1 MADDRKS
8 LLKKWMS
15 GGLDKEEEKRFLH
28 HPAVERQMRAQW
40 EKADEAASY
49 DLALEKRIW
58 KKIENRMGRPADT
71 RLLRFYRATAI
82 AASLLLLLGI
92 ATWMYQETHRH
103 TLSTYVVTSGI
114 RCIEP
119 VSLPDGTQVRLG
131 PNSRL
136 SYPQTFDGTI
146 REVELTGQAFFCV
159 AKNKEKPFIVRTSC
173 MDVTAIGTAFEVFNY
188 AYENKVETIL
198 LEGKVKVDVEDPVT
212 TQRQEVFLTPDE
224 MLVYDKQNN
233 RVQIKPVDAGTY
245 SGWREKGV
253 LTFENEQLSRVLSR
267 LEPWFGQKIECP
279 KEIAEKYRF
288 TFKVRDE
295 SLERILFILSNASPV
310 KYRATDDGYELY
322 IEKNK

>member
-1 MADDRKS
+1 MADDRKT
-8 LLKKWMS
+8 LLKKWMN

-28 HPAVERQMRAQW
+28 HPAIERQMRAQW
-40 EKADEAASY
+40 DKAEDAARR

-58 KKIENRMGRPADT
+58 KKIEHRTGRPSDT
-71 RLLRFYRATAI
+71 LLLRFYRVTAI
-82 AASLLLLLGI
+82 AASLLLLFGI
-92 ATWMYQETHRH
+92 ATWMYQESHRH
-103 TLSTYVVTSGI
+103 ALSTYVVTSGI

-136 SYPQTFDGTI
+136 SYPQAFDGTN
-146 REVELTGQAFFCV
+146 REVELTGQAFFSV
-159 AKNKEKPFIVRTSC
+159 AKNKEKPFIVRTPR

-188 AYENKVETIL
+188 AYENRVETIL

-212 TQRQEVFLTPDE
+212 TRRQEVFLTPDE
-224 MLVYDKQNN
+224 MLVYDKKNN
-233 RVQIKPVDAGTY
+233 RVQVKPVDAGTY
-245 SGWREKGV
+245 SAWREKGI
-253 LTFENEQLSRVLSR
+253 LTFENERLSRILSR

-279 KEIAEKYRF
+279 KEIADKYRF

-310 KYRATDDGYELY
+310 RYRAKGDGYELY
-322 IEKNK
+322 IDKKK

>member
-1 MADDRKS
+1 MADDRKT
-8 LLKKWMS
+8 LLKKWMN
-15 GGLDKEEEKRFLH
+15 GRLDKEEEKHFLH
-28 HPAVERQMRAQW
+28 HPTVERQMRAQW
-40 EKADEAASY
+40 EKAENTGSH

-58 KKIENRMGRPADT
+58 KKIEKHTGRPADT

-92 ATWMYQETHRH
+92 ATWMYQQTHRPA
-103 TLSTYVVTSGI
+103 LYTYVVTSGV
-114 RCIEP
+114 RCVEP

-136 SYPQTFDGTI
+136 TYPQAFDGAN
-146 REVELTGQAFFCV
+146 REVQLTGQAFFSV
-159 AKNKEKPFIVRTSC
+159 ARNKEKPFIVRTPC
-173 MDVTAIGTAFEVFNY
+173 MDVTAVGTAFEVFNY

-198 LEGKVKVDVEDPVT
+198 LEGKVKVDVEDPAT
-212 TQRQEVFLTPDE
+212 TRRQAVFLTPDE
-224 MLVYDKQNN
+224 MLVYDKRNN
-233 RVQIKPVDAGTY
+233 RLQVKQVDAGTY

-253 LTFENEQLSRVLSR
+253 LTFENERLSHILSR

-279 KEIAEKYRF
+279 KEIADKYRF

-322 IEKNK
+322 IGKKK